1 MSSNRIF
8 NIVTVVF
15 LLLSFVVIGV
25 VLVMIVSA

>member
-15 LLLSFVVIGV
+15 LLLSLVVIGV